1 MHKFFRALKA
11 SGEYRRNHLPFLK
24 TLEDLDLIREIGFNQ
39 TAGHPIS
46 LKQLFTRGI
55 GSVATVQRRLSRLKR
70 IGIVTQARAAHDK
83 RVVTLTLTPHAR
95 RIHSRWAEHLR
106 RSLR

>member
-1 MHKFFRALKA
+1 MHKMFRALKA
-11 SGEYRRNHLPFLK
+11 SSEFRRHHLPFLK

-55 GSVATVQRRLSRLKR
+55 GSVATVQRRLARLKR
-70 IGIVTQARAAHDK
+70 LGVVAQTRADHDK
-83 RVVTLTLTPHAR
+83 RVVALTLTPHAR
-95 RIHSRWAEHLR
+95 RLHARWAAKLR
-106 RSLR
+106 NSLR